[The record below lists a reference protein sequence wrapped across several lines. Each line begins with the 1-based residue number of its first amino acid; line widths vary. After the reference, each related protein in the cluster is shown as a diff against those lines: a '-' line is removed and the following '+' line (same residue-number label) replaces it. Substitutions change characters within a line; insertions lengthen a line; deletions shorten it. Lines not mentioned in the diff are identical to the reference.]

1 MKSVKNLEMINHVSP
16 MVAIDAFEAKLGRD
30 EDVSVVQF
38 RTDNKDVAADLVDFI
53 ESGHKSV
60 LDADH
65 SPAKNEQK
73 KYNVFVEL
81 ERNEELPKNV
91 VRLVRDVENVTGMM
105 PWQFRFHKNDK
116 FYHMDEQNISNIVP
130 TSAEQYAFLT
140 DDTIDEDI
148 DTLFAESKV
157 TVKRTGKELIMAK
170 IYGKHKFVLEGVNLP
185 QKKGVYKIDESSTAQ
200 TQYLNNWLG
209 GGWHVVKVDDLF
221 KISKENKNILVRS
234 EDL

>member
-1 MKSVKNLEMINHVSP
+1 MVS
-16 MVAIDAFEAKLGRD
+16 
-30 EDVSVVQF
+30 
-38 RTDNKDVAADLVDFI
+38 FI

-60 LDADH
+60 LDADF

-81 ERNEELPKNV
+81 ERNDDLPKNI

-105 PWQFRFHKNDK
+105 PWQFRFHKGDK
-116 FYHMDEQNISNIVP
+116 FFHLDEQNITNIVP
-130 TSAEQYAFLT
+130 TSPEQYSFLT
-140 DDTIDEDI
+140 DDTVDEDI
-148 DTLFAESKV
+148 DTLFKESKV
-157 TVKRTGKELIMAK
+157 TVKRSGKELVMNK
-170 IYGKHKFVLEGVNLP
+170 IYAKHKFVLEAVNLP

-209 GGWHVVKVDDLF
+209 GSWHVVKVDDMF

>member
-1 MKSVKNLEMINHVSP
+1 M
-16 MVAIDAFEAKLGRD
+16 
-30 EDVSVVQF
+30 
-38 RTDNKDVAADLVDFI
+38 
-53 ESGHKSV
+53 
-60 LDADH
+60 
-65 SPAKNEQK
+65 
-73 KYNVFVEL
+73 FVEL
-81 ERNEELPKNV
+81 ERNDDLPKNV

-105 PWQFRFHKNDK
+105 PWQFRFYKNDK
-116 FYHMDEQNISNIVP
+116 FYHLDEQNISNIVP
-130 TSAEQYAFLT
+130 TSPEQYSFLT
-140 DDTIDEDI
+140 DDTVDEDI

-157 TVKRTGKELIMAK
+157 TVKRTGKELVMSK